1 MLTEAEPSPSITTGP
16 ASAQMPSTRA
26 YRWYVLVVLFF
37 VAMVA
42 YADRQAINVL
52 IAPMKGDLGLT
63 EVEMGVLLGP
73 AFILV
78 YVLAA
83 VPAGRLADSGSAR
96 NLLVGGVVVW
106 SVGTLACGYVT
117 SFATALAARAL
128 VGLGEACFL
137 PASFALIADYFV
149 PDRRGKATSFMMV
162 GVSLGS
168 GVGYLG
174 PGLMLQFLQQH
185 GRPDLGLIAPQ
196 TSWGL
201 VYLTLGLIGAVAA
214 AAVLTIRNPIRH
226 TVATEE
232 GSAPPDFVPFVKR
245 NWPALL
251 IVLGPFIM
259 GTYLATGTAAWLP
272 LMLIRRFGLD
282 TADAAQLSGVVVLV
296 VSSVGT
302 IVGGVFGD
310 FLARRGAG
318 GRFLVLRWFGPALL
332 SLVVFCLTS
341 NLVIAIGALLLF
353 KFTVAVITLSVFP
366 MIPEIVPSSMRGGM
380 LGLYMVVLQIFGMA
394 LGTSMVGFVSEYV
407 IGDPAMLNVSMLIA
421 MAPAWFILMI
431 CGVVGMRYYRELSQ
445 RYGEA
450 GSFRPVA

>member
-1 MLTEAEPSPSITTGP
+1 MLTEAEPSASITTGP
-16 ASAQMPSTRA
+16 ALAQMPSA
-26 YRWYVLVVLFF
+26 PSYRLYVLVVLFF
-37 VAMVA
+37 VALVA

-63 EVEMGVLLGP
+63 EAQMGVLLGP

-83 VPAGRLADSGSAR
+83 VPAGRIADRGSAR
-96 NLLVGGVVVW
+96 NLLAGGVVVW

-137 PASFALIADYFV
+137 PASFALIADYFA
-149 PDRRGKATSFMMV
+149 PDRRGKATSFVMV

-168 GVGYLG
+168 GIGYLG
-174 PGLMLQFLQQH
+174 PGLLLQLLQQRGH
-185 GRPDLGLIAPQ
+185 PDLGLIVPQ

-201 VYLTLGLIGAVAA
+201 VYLALGVVGTLAA

-226 TVATEE
+226 TVVNED

-272 LMLIRRFGLD
+272 LMLIRRFGLA
-282 TADAAQLSGVVVLV
+282 TAEAAQLSGVVVLV
-296 VSSVGT
+296 ISSVGT
-302 IVGGVFGD
+302 IVGGVLGD
-310 FLARRGAG
+310 VLARRGRA

-332 SLVVFCLTS
+332 SLVVFCLTD

-394 LGTSMVGFVSEYV
+394 LGTSMVGLVSEYV
-407 IGDPAMLNVSMLIA
+407 IGDPAMLHLSLLIA
-421 MAPAWFILMI
+421 MAPAWIILMI
-431 CGVVGMRYYRELSQ
+431 CGFVGMRYYRDLSQ
-445 RYGEA
+445 RYGDA
-450 GSFRPVA
+450 ASVAPAA